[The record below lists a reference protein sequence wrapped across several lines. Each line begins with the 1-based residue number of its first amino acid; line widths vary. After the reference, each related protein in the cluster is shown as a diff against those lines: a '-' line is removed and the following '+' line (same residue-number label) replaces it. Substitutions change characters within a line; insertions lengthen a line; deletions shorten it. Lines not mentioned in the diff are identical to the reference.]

1 MEKAELEEL
10 KEKVPCGAVLEHWGF
25 ALDLK
30 ESTRRAMKYRRGDA
44 IIIVIHDG
52 KGWFDPLSDA
62 KGDVYSLVQHLDGCD
77 FLEAF
82 VQVASLVG
90 FVPSEPAW
98 TRQPRNASRI
108 FPFPNAGEPG
118 PSHGVDRRPGAICV
132 TTVTFPNASSAPQSL
147 SASCAKARM
156 AACGRHT

>member
-10 KEKVPCGAVLEHWGF
+10 KEKVPCGAVLEHCGF
-25 ALDLK
+25 ALDLN

-44 IIIVIHDG
+44 IIIVIHGG

-77 FLEAF
+77 FLQAF
-82 VQVASLVG
+82 IQVASLVG

-98 TRQPRNASRI
+98 TRQPRDWSRT
-108 FPFPNAGEPG
+108 FPFPNAGRLG
-118 PSHGVDRRPGAICV
+118 ASLGADRRHGA
-132 TTVTFPNASSAPQSL
+132 T
-147 SASCAKARM
+147 CATIGIFLNR
-156 AACGRHT
+156 